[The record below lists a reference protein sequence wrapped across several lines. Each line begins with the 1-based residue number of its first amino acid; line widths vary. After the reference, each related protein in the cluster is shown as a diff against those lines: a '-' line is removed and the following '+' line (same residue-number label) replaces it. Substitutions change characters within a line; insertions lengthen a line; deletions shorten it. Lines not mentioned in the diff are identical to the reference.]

1 MKNMKRQTAVRQ
13 SSLYSAPLFIALFS
27 ILLPSRLVALDLDP
41 VRVGGYDTS
50 GEARGVAVSGNYDD
64 ARIFGGIHFRFDQ
77 EAGARQG
84 SGVGSYVWKNHLR
97 PLWKLD

>member
-27 ILLPSRLVALDLDP
+27 ILLPGWLVALDLDP

-50 GEARGVAVSGNYDD
+50 GEARGVAVSGNVNSTN
-64 ARIFGGIHFRFDQ
+64 ATPPNTSW
-77 EAGARQG
+77 ATV
-84 SGVGSYVWKNHLR
+84 SGNR
-97 PLWKLD
+97 NAINAPLP